1 MSFIIKQDHTTWC
14 NESLEEVDLLR
25 AYLAG
30 LKQHLMDEKERFRSE
45 VEEVVLYEDEECAN
59 VVSFFRGISDETSA
73 LEDIFTQNFP
83 NLLLR
88 SALVSFY
95 TFAEV
100 TLDTL
105 CDRFTRHLKSS
116 VSVADMKDK
125 GISRAKRYLTKLCGL
140 DFGSL
145 PPWAELKNIAEVRN
159 LIVHANGCVS
169 TNTRREL
176 LLYIER
182 SQFLRLDGQELILSL
197 EYIDHFLDVIKNLI
211 YGIGK
216 QIQTQ
221 QQN

>member
-1 MSFIIKQDHTTWC
+1 MSFIIKLKQDHTTWC
-14 NESLEEVDLLR
+14 NEALDEVDLLR

-45 VEEVVLYEDEECAN
+45 VEEVVLYEVEECSH
-59 VVSFFRGISDETSA
+59 VVSFFRGIDDQTWD
-73 LEDIFTQNFP
+73 LEHIFTQHFP

-88 SALVSFY
+88 SAFVSFY
-95 TFAEV
+95 SFAEV

-105 CDRFTRHLKSS
+105 CDRFTRHMESN

-159 LIVHANGCVS
+159 LIVHADGCVN
-169 TNTRREL
+169 TNTRSEL
-176 LLYIER
+176 LVV
-182 SQFLRLDGQELILSL
+182 
-197 EYIDHFLDVIKNLI
+197 H
-211 YGIGK
+211 
-216 QIQTQ
+216 
-221 QQN
+221 